1 MPHPSP
7 WRWIPSLYF
16 GQGIPYVVVM
26 TLAVVM
32 YKNLG
37 VGNADI
43 ALLTSWLYLPWV
55 IKPLWSPLVDL
66 LGKKRAWVV
75 GMQLLIGAAL
85 ACVALTLPGP
95 RFLAYSLAVFWLMA
109 FASATHDIA
118 ADGFYMLALPGEREQ
133 AAYVGVRSL
142 FYRLAMLG
150 GQGGLVWLAGWLHA
164 RDGSFVNA
172 WVAVMGTLAVLFV
185 GLALYH
191 WLALPRPL
199 ADHSTRTLGPAGA
212 GLGTEPSSGPTLGAS
227 APGAGAAAV
236 RPTAAYLA
244 AEFGR
249 VFAAFFRRDDIVRV
263 LVLLLLYRFAEAQL
277 LKLMAPFLLDPLAK
291 GGLGLSTQQLGI
303 AYGTFGVAALTVG
316 GLLGGWVI
324 SKVGLRTAIW
334 PLVLA
339 MHVPNLLFVLLAAW
353 QPQQLAWVSAA
364 IALEQF
370 GYGFGFT
377 AYMVFMLHVA
387 GRSGSASGGDN
398 PHKTAH
404 YAICTGF
411 MALGMMLPGMWSGWL
426 QERLG
431 YTTFFMWCCV
441 ATLPSF
447 LAVAWVYRGLEK
459 KR

>member
-7 WRWIPSLYF
+7 WRWIPTLYF
-16 GQGIPYVVVM
+16 IQGLPF
-26 TLAVVM
+26 AVAMKVSEVM
-32 YKNLG
+32 YKNLD
-37 VGNADI
+37 VSNAQI

-55 IKPLWSPLVDL
+55 IKPLWSPLIDL
-66 LGKKRAWVV
+66 LGKKRGWIVAT
-75 GMQLLIGAAL
+75 QLLVGAAL
-85 ACVALTLPGP
+85 ALVALSLPGP
-95 RFLAYSLAVFWLMA
+95 RFLAYSLAVFWLIA

-133 AAYVGVRSL
+133 AAFVGVRSL

-150 GQGGLVWLAGWLHA
+150 GQGGLVGLAGWLHE

-172 WVAVMGTLAVLFV
+172 WVVVMGLLAVVFV
-185 GLALYH
+185 GVAVLHYLV
-191 WLALPRPL
+191 LPRPV
-199 ADHSTRTLGPAGA
+199 ADR
-212 GLGTEPSSGPTLGAS
+212 
-227 APGAGAAAV
+227 AAAA
-236 RPTAAYLA
+236 PPDQAAGFGPSLRALA
-244 AEFGR
+244 SEFTR
-249 VFAAFFRRDDIVRV
+249 VFAAFFRRKDIVR
-263 LVLLLLYRFAEAQL
+263 LLTFLLLYRFAEAQL
-277 LKLMAPFLLDPLAK
+277 LKLVAPFLLDPLAK
-291 GGLGLSTQQLGI
+291 GGLELSTKNLGF
-303 AYGTFGVAALTVG
+303 AYGTVGVAALTCG

-324 SKVGLRTAIW
+324 SKVGLRRALW

-339 MHVPNLLFVLLAAW
+339 MHLPNTLFVLLAMW

-377 AYMVFMLHVA
+377 AYMVFMLQVA
-387 GRSGSASGGDN
+387 GRSGTAPEPLADN

-411 MALGMMLPGMWSGWL
+411 MALGMMLPGMAAGWL

-431 YTTFFMWCCV
+431 YSAFFVWCCI

-447 LAVAWVYRGLEK
+447 LAVAWVYKGLEK
-459 KR
+459 NVRAKDKT